1 MPPFL
6 TWARTNIAATLA
18 VMVSPSRSSSST
30 RGREDVGRLFL
41 GASVLL
47 GVVASIFLVLSDSL
61 QFIRVGLVLALWAAV
76 LGAWAVNRYQAK
88 VRDMRRVYELELERE
103 INARREHE
111 IGVEAR
117 VRAEAGA
124 EVTEMAALRAE
135 LAVLRRQLERLFDGE
150 LPEERPALRASA
162 FRIQELPSGQ
172 GGAVLT
178 TGWPVRDEGDRGAV
192 DAWADAAAGWSRAA
206 DGWVDTEADAPRP
219 GSDAG
224 ERNAVTPIY
233 ETDHPDRPRFA
244 SPDDAPVT
252 AETAIVRLDDEPPR
266 SPIAPH
272 ITGPSWSDAFTE
284 VHDESADSATVDERY
299 GPPHPAEF
307 LAGPPRPAGQ
317 LHGPPAPEP
326 TAATS
331 DPGTGTAEVAVA
343 AESPQY
349 PGGVPAALPRKPSRR
364 RRVQADAGG
373 PRRLSVAEIMA
384 NLRQEEEQRSS

>member
-6 TWARTNIAATLA
+6 TWARTAIAATLA
-18 VMVSPSRSSSST
+18 VMVSPSRSSTST

-47 GVVASIFLVLSDSL
+47 GVVASVFLVLSDSL
-61 QFIRVGLVLALWAAV
+61 QFMRVGLVLALWAAV
-76 LGAWAVNRYQAK
+76 LGAWAVNRYQAR

-111 IGVEAR
+111 FGVEAR
-117 VRAEAGA
+117 VRAEVGA

-150 LPEERPALRASA
+150 LPEQRPALHAAA

-172 GGAVLT
+172 EGAGLA
-178 TGWPVRDEGDRGAV
+178 TGWAVPDEGDRGAV
-192 DAWADAAAGWSRAA
+192 DAWANAAAGWSHAA
-206 DGWVDTEADAPRP
+206 DGWVDAEAGAPRP
-219 GSDAG
+219 GPDGG
-224 ERNAVTPIY
+224 ERHAVTPIY

-272 ITGPSWSDAFTE
+272 ITGPTWSDAFTE
-284 VHDESADSATVDERY
+284 VHDDPVDSAAVEQRY

-307 LAGPPRPAGQ
+307 LAGPPRPAEQ
-317 LHGPPAPEP
+317 VHGPPAPEP

-331 DPGTGTAEVAVA
+331 APGTGTAEA
-343 AESPQY
+343 AESRQY

-364 RRVQADAGG
+364 RRIQADAGG
-373 PRRLSVAEIMA
+373 TRRLSVAEIMA